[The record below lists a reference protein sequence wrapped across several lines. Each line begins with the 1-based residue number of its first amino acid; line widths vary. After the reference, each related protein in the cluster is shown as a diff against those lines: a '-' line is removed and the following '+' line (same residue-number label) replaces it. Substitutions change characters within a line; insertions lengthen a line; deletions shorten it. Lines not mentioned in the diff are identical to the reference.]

1 MTDLTRECCGTE
13 YNAFHTDSCPK
24 GEKRRLEQQAYPKRT
39 WTTAAFMTGLGASTP
54 GSDSEARED
63 TFEARVEA
71 ISDWWTSHVAAVI
84 EKTAPKAVEYGASD
98 LDLMGQAMQASLPIP
113 AEWTLEE
120 KAEFGRYAACAFYA
134 LGKVAR
140 IFGAL
145 EQGRLPNPDSEFDLE
160 VYSIMMARI
169 RETGRWV

>member
-1 MTDLTRECCGTE
+1 MSEPAKRECCATE
-13 YNAFHTDSCPK
+13 YNQFHLDSCPRS
-24 GEKRRLEQQAYPKRT
+24 EQRRRERT
-39 WTTAAFMTGLGASTP
+39 WAIP
-54 GSDSEARED
+54 GFRPEDPSIDGGTKSEATED
-63 TFEARVEA
+63 TFDARVEA

-98 LDLMGQAMQASLPIP
+98 LDLMGQAMQASMPIP
-113 AEWTLEE
+113 KNWTQEE
-120 KAEFGRYAACAFYA
+120 KSKFGRYAACAFYA